1 MQIQPIFSNFLAIE
15 DSLLLDNSI
24 IETYCRNNIQNHP
37 SPHGENQS
45 YIFNKTLGFD
55 YITDDIKPLI
65 NIVSDKMDGLHKQL
79 GFSDLYRQDLCEAWI
94 NFNQSKNTSDP
105 HYHVGKFFSA
115 VYYVK
120 SNPTSGL
127 LNFLSSDVAKQ
138 YVIDHFKNS
147 GLINEWNNYNMT
159 QQWVYPKTG
168 LLVIFPSWVNHYVS
182 VGDTDDRISIAFNS
196 VLVQKYPYNL

>member
-1 MQIQPIFSNFLAIE
+1 MQIEPLFSNFLAIE
-15 DSLLLDNSI
+15 DSLRLDNNI
-24 IETYCRNNIQNHP
+24 IESYCRNNLQKYP
-37 SPHGENQS
+37 SPHGQNQS
-45 YIFNKTLGFD
+45 YIFNKSFGFD

-65 NIVSDKMDGLHKQL
+65 DIVSDKIDVLHKQL

-94 NFNQSKNTSDP
+94 NFNHCKNTSDP

-115 VYYVK
+115 VYYVR

-138 YVIDHFKNS
+138 YAIDHFRQPNP
-147 GLINEWNNYNMT
+147 IANWNMYNMT
-159 QQWVYPKTG
+159 HQWVYPKAG

-182 VGDTDDRISIAFNS
+182 SGDEDDRISIAFNS
-196 VLVQKYPYNL
+196 VLVQK

>member
-15 DSLLLDNSI
+15 DSLGLDNSI
-24 IETYCRNNIQNHP
+24 IENYCRNNIQNYP
-37 SPHGENQS
+37 SPNGESQS
-45 YIFNKTLGFD
+45 YIFNKTFGFD

-65 NIVSDKMDGLHKQL
+65 DIVSDKMDGLHKQL
-79 GFSDLYRQDLCEAWI
+79 GFSDFYRQDLCEAWI
-94 NFNQSKNTSDP
+94 NFNHCKNISDP

-138 YVIDHFKNS
+138 YTIDHFKHT
-147 GLINEWNNYNMT
+147 GLIADWNNYNMSH
-159 QQWVYPKTG
+159 QWVYPKSG
-168 LLVIFPSWVNHYVS
+168 LLVIFPAWVNHYVS
-182 VGDTDDRISIAFNS
+182 AGDADDRISIAFNS
-196 VLVQKYPYNL
+196 VLVKK